1 MSLSDTDVALY
12 VLCVYARAL
21 ASVRVCVC
29 VVCVVCLYTCV
40 HVCVRECECVCVLVG
55 LQLGEEVM
63 AFGMGQLMVISVV
76 KG

>member
-1 MSLSDTDVALY
+1 M
-12 VLCVYARAL
+12 
-21 ASVRVCVC
+21 CVC
-29 VVCVVCLYTCV
+29 VVCVVCVWCV
-40 HVCVRECECVCVLVG
+40 CIHVFMCACVSVSVCVLVG